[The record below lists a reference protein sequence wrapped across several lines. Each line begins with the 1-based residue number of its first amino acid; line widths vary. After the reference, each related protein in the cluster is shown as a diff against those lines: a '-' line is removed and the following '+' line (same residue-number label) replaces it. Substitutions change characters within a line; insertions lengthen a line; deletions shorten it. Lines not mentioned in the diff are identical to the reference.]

1 MSDCIDNCPIC
12 GGEGY
17 TIVESGVLIC
27 KNSPATFAGSGVSY
41 EDLLVPDMLPK
52 TSALNHLQ
60 AAIGE
65 LIETGYGMLYIVGEF
80 GVGKTVVA
88 KAATARLVQAGVK
101 ALYTR
106 QSQMMT
112 YLRSAYDEQNGQQAY
127 AYRIKQYCHDVD
139 WLVIDELGRD
149 RMTDF
154 ARESLAEIIDARYQG
169 AVSKRNMTVLISNDK
184 PEAILQPYLVDRIR
198 DVKNKVLII
207 KGESLRGK

>member
-1 MSDCIDNCPIC
+1 MSDCIENCPIC
-12 GGEGY
+12 GGDGY
-17 TIVESGVLIC
+17 VFVGTAAMLC
-27 KNSPATFAGSGVSY
+27 KNNPATFAGGGVVY
-41 EDLLVPDMLPK
+41 EDLAVPDLLPK
-52 TSALNHLQ
+52 TSALNHLLN
-60 AAIGE
+60 AVGE
-65 LIETGYGMLYIVGEF
+65 LTEAGYGMLYIVGEY

-88 KAATARLVQAGVK
+88 KATTAKLLQKGVK

-112 YLRSAYDEQNGQQAY
+112 YLRSAYDEQSGQKAY
-127 AYRIKQYCHDVD
+127 AERIKQYCQVD

-169 AVSKRNMTVLISNDK
+169 SVSKHNMTVLISNDK
-184 PEAILQPYLVDRIR
+184 PETILQPYLVDRIR

>member
-1 MSDCIDNCPIC
+1 MSNCIENCPIC
-12 GGEGY
+12 GGDGY
-17 TIVESGVLIC
+17 VFLESGVVVC
-27 KNSPATFAGSGVSY
+27 KNSPATFAGSGVEY
-41 EDLLVPDMLPK
+41 EDLLVPDLLPK
-52 TSALNHLQ
+52 TNALSHLQ
-60 AAIGE
+60 NAIGE
-65 LIETGYGMLYIVGEF
+65 LTEVGFGMLYIVGEY
-80 GVGKTVVA
+80 GVGKTVMA
-88 KAATARLVQAGVK
+88 KAATARLLQKGVK

-112 YLRSAYDEQNGQQAY
+112 WLRSAYDEQSGQRAY
-127 AYRIKQYCHDVD
+127 AERIKQYCQVD

-184 PEAILQPYLVDRIR
+184 PETILQPYLVDRIR
-198 DVKNKVLII
+198 DVKNKVFII